1 MGLSAGTGSAFS
13 LLPPQ
18 NATGNWIKVV
28 QRVPVRISLDAKE
41 LQSNPLRVGLS
52 MKVKVDISGA
62 GSGKNMTAAADKNVA
77 SPETEGVDWAAA
89 DALID
94 KIFEKYAK

>member
-13 LLPPQ
+13 LLPAQ

-41 LQSNPLRVGLS
+41 LQQNPLRVGLS
-52 MKVKVDISGA
+52 MTVKVDIA
-62 GSGKNMTAAADKNVA
+62 EKGSGKAMNCRSRT
-77 SPETEGVDWAAA
+77 
-89 DALID
+89 
-94 KIFEKYAK
+94 KYCIAGNGKCGLESRRCFSR